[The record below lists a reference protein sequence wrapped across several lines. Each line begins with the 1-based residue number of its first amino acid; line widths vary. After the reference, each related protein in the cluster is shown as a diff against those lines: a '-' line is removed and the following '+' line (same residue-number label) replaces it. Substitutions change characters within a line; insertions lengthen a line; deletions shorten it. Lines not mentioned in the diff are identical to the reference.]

1 MLLVN
6 GRGDMGGPPSAMLD
20 YLLTRRAARVT
31 AIYHPLTEEDGNVH
45 IITEYHSGHQASERV
60 VRLPS
65 RPPWTYPLDALVPPR
80 TRRVD
85 GWFGF
90 NNLACAKGLLER
102 RLGRAD
108 TVTYWAIDFVPN
120 RFGAGT
126 LLTRA
131 YEAVDRY
138 CCLNADLRI
147 ELSRQALEGR
157 DASHRLADGAGAP
170 RLIAPIGVWLE
181 RLPVTDESAWQR
193 RRLVFLGHLVER
205 MGVDTA
211 MKAVSIMVERGAD
224 VALDI
229 VGRGPSEKELRTA
242 ARDLGLEAR
251 VTFHGFVSRQEL
263 ERVLAEAS
271 VALAPYSSRVENFT
285 RFADPAKLKSYVAAG
300 LPIVMTDIP
309 PNADELERE
318 GGAEVVPDDPT
329 AFADAVE
336 QLLHQPEEWQRR
348 RTDALQYA
356 RRFDWN
362 GIIEQAL
369 TAAGFTP

>member
-1 MLLVN
+1 MLVVN
-6 GRGDMGGPPSAMLD
+6 GRGDMGGPPSATLD
-20 YLLTRRAARVT
+20 YLLARRAARVT
-31 AIYHPLTEEDGNVH
+31 AIHHPLTEEDGNVH
-45 IITEYHSGHQASERV
+45 LITEYRAGQQASERV

-80 TRRVD
+80 TPRVD

-90 NNLACAKGLLER
+90 NNLACARGLLER

-131 YEAVDRY
+131 YEAFDRY
-138 CCLNADLRI
+138 CCLNADLRV

-157 DASHRLADGAGAP
+157 DANNRLAAGAGAR

-181 RLPVTDESAWQR
+181 RLPVTDDEAWQR

-211 MKAVSIMVERGAD
+211 IKAVSVMVQRGAD
-224 VALDI
+224 VTLDI

-242 ARDLGLEAR
+242 VRDLGLEHL
-251 VTFHGFVSRQEL
+251 VTFHGFVSREQL

-271 VALAPYSSRVENFT
+271 VALAPYSTRVENFT
-285 RFADPAKLKSYVAAG
+285 RFADPAKLKSYLAAG
-300 LPIVMTDIP
+300 LPIVVTEVP
-309 PNADELERE
+309 PNAHELERE
-318 GGAEVVPDDPT
+318 GGGQVVPDDPV
-329 AFADAVE
+329 AFADAIE
-336 QLLHQPEEWQRR
+336 QLLLQPEEWKRR

-362 GIIEQAL
+362 GIVESAL
-369 TAAGFTP
+369 TAAGFTR